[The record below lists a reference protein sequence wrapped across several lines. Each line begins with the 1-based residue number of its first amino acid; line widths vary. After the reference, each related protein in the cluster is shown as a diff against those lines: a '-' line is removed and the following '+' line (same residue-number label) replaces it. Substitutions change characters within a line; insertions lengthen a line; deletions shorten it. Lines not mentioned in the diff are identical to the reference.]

1 MAAARVAAAA
11 LQYSKWMS
19 RFICYGWLA
28 YRFAAL
34 IAGIIRPEAAEAF
47 ASTLINLDWIML
59 VNEGTYLINSL
70 GEKYIFSDRFVL
82 SAFNK
87 GWFSCLIANR
97 NDSIR
102 IGYVHLICSIAFCP
116 KVKVYDYAGSTARCN
131 ADIRH
136 GECYPAITMCDYQET
151 SHAKGY
157 DFLFHRL

>member
-70 GEKYIFSDRFVL
+70 GEKYIFSDKFILRWID
-82 SAFNK
+82 K
-87 GWFSCLIANR
+87 GGFKSMI
-97 NDSIR
+97 SR
-102 IGYVHLICSIAFCP
+102 IGLMNKAVEAQEEQAEEASEE
-116 KVKVYDYAGSTARCN
+116 
-131 ADIRH
+131 DIEDN
-136 GECYPAITMCDYQET
+136 G
-151 SHAKGY
+151 
-157 DFLFHRL
+157 